1 MSKLFVPADLG
12 AGWEFTLPLGHS
24 LWFCALFLFGF
35 IEDIVVVTLGG
46 GLGVLV
52 LGRVGRDGREV
63 SERLGGVV
71 GLSGVE

>member
-1 MSKLFVPADLG
+1 MLEFFVSADVG
-12 AGWEFTLPLGHS
+12 AAWEFKPPVGYALDI
-24 LWFCALFLFGF
+24 CALFLFGF

-52 LGRVGRDGREV
+52 LGRVGRDVREV
-63 SERLGGVV
+63 CGRLGGVV

>member
-1 MSKLFVPADLG
+1 M
-12 AGWEFTLPLGHS
+12 
-24 LWFCALFLFGF
+24 FLLGF

-46 GLGVLV
+46 GLRVLA

-71 GLSGVE
+71 GLGGVE